1 MDSMNGGG
9 NEGREEG
16 KERKGGEKERGKE
29 GKVNWHMKY
38 ALTFCND
45 S

>member
-1 MDSMNGGG
+1 MDSMNGGE

-16 KERKGGEKERGKE
+16 KERKGGENERGKE